1 MRAIAPLVA
10 ATFAVSASGA
20 FALAIL
26 SGSALAQI
34 TGTVNPSPA
43 PAEPSAKED
52 APPGGCM
59 PIGMTASGEMVFP
72 ISMQGDH

>member
-1 MRAIAPLVA
+1 MGAIMVA
-10 ATFAVSASGA
+10 APTFASAVLLALMSGA
-20 FALAIL
+20 V
-26 SGSALAQI
+26 LAQT
-34 TGTVNPSPA
+34 TGTLNPSATPV
-43 PAEPSAKED
+43 ESSGKED